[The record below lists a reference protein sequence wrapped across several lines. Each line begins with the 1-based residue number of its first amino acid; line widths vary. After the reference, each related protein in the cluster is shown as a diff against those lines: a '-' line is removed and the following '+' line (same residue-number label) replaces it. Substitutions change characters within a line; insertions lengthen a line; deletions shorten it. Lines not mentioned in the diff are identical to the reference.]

1 MNRVNKININI
12 KLNNII
18 KEKKIKNETNEE
30 NLNNTIVKY
39 SNNNDDNDDNDN
51 NNDDDIIAPFSN
63 HILNNIYVDNGI
75 NELKVIQCNNCSCK
89 YCFPIEFDKELKYY
103 DFRLPFK
110 NNSINYICN
119 SCFQDFLKKDVK
131 IKCICGIKYQRN
143 ETKFINN
150 HYSNNTIHLLFK
162 KDKELF
168 YNLYDKF
175 NKNIYNLNT
184 NELKTIIDNYN
195 IEIKY
200 HKKITNLCLLE
211 LLLNYLKNIDLS
223 TIQINKN
230 IYSVNINMSNK
241 ELYNI
246 IHEYN
251 LNIRNIHSIKKKILI
266 KKINEKLEEIYS

>member
-1 MNRVNKININI
+1 MDFMSELINTIINNTYIWILILANCYVFCKPQFDYLFKQVNDF
-12 KLNNII
+12 
-18 KEKKIKNETNEE
+18 EKKQ
-30 NLNNTIVKY
+30 
-39 SNNNDDNDDNDN
+39 
-51 NNDDDIIAPFSN
+51 DILYQS
-63 HILNNIYVDNGI
+63 IL
-75 NELKVIQCNNCSCK
+75 K
-89 YCFPIEFDKELKYY
+89 
-103 DFRLPFK
+103 
-110 NNSINYICN
+110 
-119 SCFQDFLKKDVK
+119 
-131 IKCICGIKYQRN
+131 
-143 ETKFINN
+143 
-150 HYSNNTIHLLFK
+150 
-162 KDKELF
+162 
-168 YNLYDKF
+168 
-175 NKNIYNLNT
+175 
-184 NELKTIIDNYN
+184 LKTIIDNYN